1 MKIKKLILICLIASY
16 LSSIYAQNIRA
27 LGTTIVDE
35 NQDEVLLRG
44 VGLGGW
50 MLQEG
55 YMMNSNGGADT
66 QHEFKEKLNL
76 LVGADNTNQFY
87 QNWLDN
93 FVTEADINAIADWGF
108 NSVRV
113 ALHYNLLTLPIEE
126 EPVEGENTWLEAG
139 FERIDELM
147 NWCTANNI
155 YLILDLHAAPG
166 GQGSDSA
173 ISDYDPDKPSL
184 WESELNRDKTV
195 ALWGQL
201 ADRYKDEPWMG
212 GYGLLNEVNWWPLD
226 GSVLRAFYIETTQAI
241 RAVDQDHIIFIGG
254 NSWSNDF
261 SGLTPPWDS
270 NLVYEFHKYWSYND
284 TESIQWVLDMQN
296 QHNIPLW
303 CGETGENSNVW
314 YKDAMSLYETNNIG
328 WSCWPYKR
336 IATTVAPYSV
346 PSNPNYESIINFWK
360 GEGPEPT
367 VASAMAGLN
376 QLTDDILL
384 ENNTYYKD
392 VVDAY
397 IRQPQD
403 NTSIPYTE
411 HTIPGLVYLSDYDL
425 GTNGIAY
432 YDQDI
437 ANYSLSTD
445 QYEAWNRGWTYR
457 NDGVDIQENSDTNNS
472 NGLHLSFIE
481 KDEWVNYTVDVQESG
496 FYNIDLRYATT
507 QSGGQIKYLI
517 DGNDVSEQITLSN
530 TGGWNNFTNHSTN
543 NIYIEEGI
551 QTFQIFVIGTISFNM
566 SSLNF
571 SISNDPIPAMQAM
584 SAVTVADE
592 RSVNLAL
599 NHPLT
604 AQTVDVSSFE
614 FLVNENAYNIDSIEI
629 DPTNSLVLVITLSD
643 FLHYQDNLKI
653 NHTGGVISSDYN
665 SVLGALIDFPVQ
677 NNLEERFYIPGLIQA
692 ESFTNQSGLATENTT
707 DTGGGLNIGYTD
719 VNDYAEYPVFIS
731 QSGIYDLN
739 LRVAA
744 QWQSGQIEISLIEN
758 GTSEI
763 LGLFNLPVT
772 GGWQSWVTNSN
783 EIDLIA
789 GVYTLKIRVA
799 QPGFN
804 FNWME
809 FLYSDSNLSTNTL
822 EVTKPY
828 ISLYPNPVN
837 STLTI
842 KTTQNN
848 IIDNI
853 TLFDISG
860 RVILVKKGTNSV
872 SEKINLSSL
881 SNGSYFIKISTDS
894 GEVTKKIIK
903 Y

>member
-76 LVGADNTNQFY
+76 LVGTDNTNQFY

-336 IATTVAPYSV
+336 IATTVAPYSI

-592 RSVNLAL
+592 HSVNLAL

-604 AQTVDVSSFE
+604 AQTIDVSSFE

-653 NHTGGVISSDYN
+653 NHTGGVINSDYN

-783 EIDLIA
+783 EVDLIA

-822 EVTKPY
+822 EVPKPY

-837 STLTI
+837 STLTV
-842 KTTQNN
+842 KTTQNY

>member
-76 LVGADNTNQFY
+76 LVGTDNTNQFY

-592 RSVNLAL
+592 HSVNLAL

-604 AQTVDVSSFE
+604 AQTIDVSSFE

-653 NHTGGVISSDYN
+653 NHTGGVINSDYN

-783 EIDLIA
+783 EVDLIA

-822 EVTKPY
+822 EVPKPY

-837 STLTI
+837 STLTV

>member
-1 MKIKKLILICLIASY
+1 
-16 LSSIYAQNIRA
+16 IRA

-543 NIYIEEGI
+543 NIYIEEGV

-592 RSVNLAL
+592 HSVNLAL

-604 AQTVDVSSFE
+604 AQTIDVSSFE

-653 NHTGGVISSDYN
+653 NHTGGVINSDYN

-783 EIDLIA
+783 EVDLIA

-822 EVTKPY
+822 EVPKPY

-837 STLTI
+837 STLTV

-848 IIDNI
+848 IINNI

>member
-1 MKIKKLILICLIASY
+1 MGY
-16 LSSIYAQNIRA
+16 VSSLGAQNIRA

-66 QHEFKEKLNL
+66 QHEFKEKLTL
-76 LVGADNTNQFY
+76 LVGPDNTNQFY

-93 FVTEADINAIADWGF
+93 FVTEADINAIANWGF

-113 ALHYNLLTLPIEE
+113 ALHYNLLTLPIED
-126 EPVEGENTWLEAG
+126 EPIEGENTWIEEG

-147 NWCTANNI
+147 DWCTANNI

-201 ADRYKDEPWMG
+201 ADRYKNEPWMG

-241 RAVDQDHIIFIGG
+241 RAVDQNHIIFIGG

-346 PSNPNYESIINFWK
+346 SSNPSYEAIINFWK
-360 GEGPEPT
+360 GEVPEPS

-384 ENNTYYKD
+384 ENNTFYKD

-432 YDQDI
+432 FDQDV

-457 NDGVDIQENSDTNNS
+457 NDGVDIQENSDTDNS

-496 FYNIDLRYATT
+496 FYNIDLRYATP

-517 DGNDVSEQITLSN
+517 DGNDISEQITLSN

-543 NIYIEEGI
+543 NIYIEEGV
-551 QTFQIFVIGTISFNM
+551 QTFQILVIGTISFNM

-604 AQTVDVSSFE
+604 AQTIDISSFE
-614 FLVNENAYNIDSIEI
+614 FLVNENTYNIDSIEI

-643 FLHYQDNLKI
+643 YLHYQDNIKI
-653 NHTGGVISSDYN
+653 NHTGGVINSDYN

-707 DTGGGLNIGYTD
+707 DAGGGLNIGYTD
-719 VNDYAEYPVFIS
+719 IDDYAEYPVFIS

-739 LRVAA
+739 FRVAA
-744 QWQSGQIEISLIEN
+744 QWQSGRIELSLIEN

-763 LGLFNLPVT
+763 LGLFNLPIT
-772 GGWQSWVTNSN
+772 GGWQSWVTSAN
-783 EIDLIA
+783 EINLEA
-789 GVYTLKIRVA
+789 GVYTLKLRVD
-799 QPGFN
+799 QSGFN
-804 FNWME
+804 LNWME
-809 FLYSDSNLSTNTL
+809 FLYSDSNLSTNISESTM
-822 EVTKPY
+822 PY
-828 ISLYPNPVN
+828 ISLYPNPFN
-837 STLTI
+837 SSITL
-842 KTTQNN
+842 KTTLNN
-848 IIDNI
+848 KIYDV

-860 RVILVKKGTNSV
+860 RIIIVKKDINST
-872 SEKINLSSL
+872 SKKINLYNL
-881 SNGSYFIKISTDS
+881 TNGSYFLKINTGS
-894 GEVTKKIIK
+894 GEIVKKIIK

>member
-1 MKIKKLILICLIASY
+1 MKVKKLVLIFLIMGY
-16 LSSIYAQNIRA
+16 LGSLGAQNIRA

-66 QHEFKEKLNL
+66 QHEFKEKLTL
-76 LVGADNTNQFY
+76 LVGPDNTNQFY

-93 FVTEADINAIADWGF
+93 FVTEADINAIANWGF

-113 ALHYNLLTLPIEE
+113 ALHYNLLTLPIED
-126 EPVEGENTWLEAG
+126 EPIEGENTWIEEG

-147 NWCTANNI
+147 SWCSANNI

-166 GQGSDSA
+166 GQGSDAA

-241 RAVDQDHIIFIGG
+241 RAVDQNHIIFIGG

-346 PSNPNYESIINFWK
+346 SSNPNYEAIINFWK
-360 GEGPEPT
+360 GEGPEPS

-384 ENNTYYKD
+384 ENNTFYKD

-432 YDQDI
+432 FDQDV

-457 NDGVDIQENSDTNNS
+457 NDGVDIQENSDTDNS

-496 FYNIDLRYATT
+496 FYNIDLRYATP

-517 DGNDVSEQITLSN
+517 DGNDISEQITLSN

-543 NIYIEEGI
+543 NIYIEEGV
-551 QTFQIFVIGTISFNM
+551 QTFQILVTGTISFNM

-604 AQTVDVSSFE
+604 AQTIDISSFE
-614 FLVNENAYNIDSIEI
+614 FLVNENTYNIDSIEI

-643 FLHYQDNLKI
+643 YLYYQDNIKI
-653 NHTGGVISSDYN
+653 NHTGGVINSDYN

-707 DTGGGLNIGYTD
+707 DAGGGLNIGYTD
-719 VNDYAEYPVFIS
+719 IDDYAEYPVFIS

-739 LRVAA
+739 FRIAA
-744 QWQSGQIEISLIEN
+744 QWQSGRIELSLIEN

-772 GGWQSWVTNSN
+772 GGWQSWVTSAN
-783 EIDLIA
+783 EINLEA
-789 GVYTLKIRVA
+789 GVYTLKLRVD
-799 QPGFN
+799 QSGFN
-804 FNWME
+804 LNWME
-809 FLYSDSNLSTNTL
+809 FLYSDSNLSTNISESTM
-822 EVTKPY
+822 PN
-828 ISLYPNPVN
+828 ISLYPNPFN
-837 STLTI
+837 SSITL
-842 KTTQNN
+842 KTTLNN
-848 IIDNI
+848 KIYNV

-860 RVILVKKGTNSV
+860 RIIIVKKDINST
-872 SEKINLSSL
+872 SKKINLSNL
-881 SNGSYFIKISTDS
+881 INGSYFLKIITGS
-894 GEVTKKIIK
+894 GEIVKKIIK

>member
-1 MKIKKLILICLIASY
+1 MKKLIITFLISSCLIPLY
-16 LSSIYAQNIRA
+16 GQNIRA

-93 FVTEADINAIADWGF
+93 FITEQDINAIADWGF

-126 EPVEGENTWLEAG
+126 EPVEGDNTWLEAG

-147 NWCTANNI
+147 SWCSANNI

-166 GQGSDSA
+166 GQGSDAA
-173 ISDYDPDKPSL
+173 ISDYDSDKPSL

-241 RAVDQDHIIFIGG
+241 RAVDQNHIIFIGG

-284 TESIQWVLDMQN
+284 TDSIQWVLDMQN

-346 PSNPNYESIINFWK
+346 SSNPNYEAIINFWK
-360 GEGPEPT
+360 GEGPEPS

-376 QLTDDILL
+376 QLTDDLLL
-384 ENNTYYKD
+384 ENNTFYKD

-397 IRQPQD
+397 LRQPQD

-411 HTIPGLVYLSDYDL
+411 HTIPGLVHLSDYDL

-432 YDQDI
+432 YDQDV

-445 QYEAWNRGWTYR
+445 QYEAWNRGWAYR

-481 KDEWVNYTVDVQESG
+481 KDEWVNYTVDVLESG

-517 DGNDVSEQITLSN
+517 DGNDISEQITLSN

-543 NIYIEEGI
+543 NIYIGEGI
-551 QTFQIFVIGTISFNM
+551 QTFQILVTGTISFNM

-584 SAVTVADE
+584 SAITVADE

-599 NHPLT
+599 NHPLP
-604 AQTVDVSSFE
+604 AQTIDVSSFE
-614 FLVNENAYNIDSIEI
+614 FLVNEEVYNIESIEI
-629 DPTNSLVLVITLSD
+629 DPSNSLVLIITLSD
-643 FLHYQDNLKI
+643 YLHYQDNIKI
-653 NHTGGVISSDYN
+653 NHTGGVINSDYN
-665 SVLGALIDFPVQ
+665 SVLGALIDFPVE

-692 ESFTNQSGLATENTT
+692 ESFTNQSGLVTENTT
-707 DTGGGLNIGYTD
+707 DAGGGLNIGYTD

-772 GGWQSWVTNSN
+772 GGWQSWVTSSN
-783 EIDLIA
+783 EVDLVA
-789 GVYTLKIRVA
+789 GVYTLKVRVA

-809 FLYSDSNLSTNTL
+809 LLYSNSNLSTNIV
-822 EVTKPY
+822 EVIKPY

-837 STLTI
+837 SSLTV

-848 IIDNI
+848 IIDSI

-860 RVILVKKGTNSV
+860 R
-872 SEKINLSSL
+872 
-881 SNGSYFIKISTDS
+881 
-894 GEVTKKIIK
+894 
-903 Y
+903 

>member
-1 MKIKKLILICLIASY
+1 MKVKKLVLIFLIMGY
-16 LSSIYAQNIRA
+16 LGSLGAQNIRA

-66 QHEFKEKLNL
+66 QHEFKEKLTL
-76 LVGADNTNQFY
+76 LVGPDNTNQFY

-93 FVTEADINAIADWGF
+93 FVTEADINAIANWGF

-113 ALHYNLLTLPIEE
+113 ALHYNLLTLPIED
-126 EPVEGENTWLEAG
+126 EPIEGENTWIEEG

-147 NWCTANNI
+147 SWCSANNI

-166 GQGSDSA
+166 GQGSDAA

-241 RAVDQDHIIFIGG
+241 RAVDQNHIIFIGG

-346 PSNPNYESIINFWK
+346 SSNPNYEAIINFWK
-360 GEGPEPT
+360 GEGPEPS

-384 ENNTYYKD
+384 ENNTFYKD

-432 YDQDI
+432 FDQDV

-457 NDGVDIQENSDTNNS
+457 NDGVDIQENSDTDNS

-496 FYNIDLRYATT
+496 FYNIDLRYATP

-517 DGNDVSEQITLSN
+517 DGNDISEQITLSN

-543 NIYIEEGI
+543 NIYIEEGV
-551 QTFQIFVIGTISFNM
+551 QTFQILVTGTISFNM

-604 AQTVDVSSFE
+604 AQTIDISSFE
-614 FLVNENAYNIDSIEI
+614 FLVNENTYNIDSIEI

-643 FLHYQDNLKI
+643 YLHYQDNIKI
-653 NHTGGVISSDYN
+653 NHTGGVINSDYN

-707 DTGGGLNIGYTD
+707 DAGGGLNIGYTD
-719 VNDYAEYPVFIS
+719 IDDYAEYPVFIS

-739 LRVAA
+739 FRIAA
-744 QWQSGQIEISLIEN
+744 QWQSGRIELSLIEN

-772 GGWQSWVTNSN
+772 GGWQSWVTSAN
-783 EIDLIA
+783 EINLEA
-789 GVYTLKIRVA
+789 GVYTLKLRVD
-799 QPGFN
+799 QSGFN
-804 FNWME
+804 LNWME
-809 FLYSDSNLSTNTL
+809 FLYSDSNLSTNISESTM
-822 EVTKPY
+822 PY
-828 ISLYPNPVN
+828 ISLYPNPFN
-837 STLTI
+837 SSITL
-842 KTTQNN
+842 KTTLNN
-848 IIDNI
+848 KIYNV

-860 RVILVKKGTNSV
+860 RIIIVKKDINST
-872 SEKINLSSL
+872 SKKINLSNL
-881 SNGSYFIKISTDS
+881 TNGSYFLKINTGS
-894 GEVTKKIIK
+894 GEIVKKIIK

>member
-543 NIYIEEGI
+543 NIYIEEGV

-592 RSVNLAL
+592 HSVNLAL

-604 AQTVDVSSFE
+604 AQTIDVSSFE

-653 NHTGGVISSDYN
+653 NHTGGVINSDYN

-783 EIDLIA
+783 EVDLIA

-837 STLTI
+837 STLTV

>member
-1 MKIKKLILICLIASY
+1 MRMKKLIIILLIASY
-16 LSSIYAQNIRA
+16 LSPLYGQNIRA

-93 FVTEADINAIADWGF
+93 FITEQDINAIADWGF

-126 EPVEGENTWLEAG
+126 EPVEGDNTWLESG

-147 NWCTANNI
+147 SWCSANNI

-166 GQGSDSA
+166 GQGSDAA

-241 RAVDQDHIIFIGG
+241 RAVDQNHIIFIGG

-346 PSNPNYESIINFWK
+346 SSNPNYEAIINFWK
-360 GEGPEPT
+360 GEGPEPS

-384 ENNTYYKD
+384 ENNTFYKD

-397 IRQPQD
+397 LRQPQD

-432 YDQDI
+432 YDQDV

-445 QYEAWNRGWTYR
+445 QYEAWNRGWAYR

-481 KDEWVNYTVDVQESG
+481 KDEWVNYTVNVLESG

-517 DGNDVSEQITLSN
+517 DGNDISEQITLSN

-543 NIYIEEGI
+543 NIFIGEGV
-551 QTFQIFVIGTISFNM
+551 QTFQILVTGTIGFNM

-584 SAVTVADE
+584 SAITVADE

-599 NHPLT
+599 NHPLP
-604 AQTVDVSSFE
+604 AQTIDVSSFE
-614 FLVNENAYNIDSIEI
+614 FLVNEEVYNIESIEI
-629 DPTNSLVLVITLSD
+629 DPSNSLVLIITLSD
-643 FLHYQDNLKI
+643 YLHYQDNIKI
-653 NHTGGVISSDYN
+653 NHTGGVINSDYN
-665 SVLGALIDFPVQ
+665 SVLGALIDFPVE

-692 ESFTNQSGLATENTT
+692 ESFTNQSGLVTENTT

-719 VNDYAEYPVFIS
+719 LNDYAEYPVFIS

-772 GGWQSWVTNSN
+772 GGWQSWVTSSN
-783 EIDLIA
+783 EVDLVA
-789 GVYTLKIRVA
+789 GVYTLKVRVA

-809 FLYSDSNLSTNTL
+809 LLYSDSNLSTNIV
-822 EVTKPY
+822 EVIKPY

-837 STLTI
+837 SSLTV

-848 IIDNI
+848 IIDSI

-860 RVILVKKGTNSV
+860 RIILVKKGVNSI
-872 SEKINLSSL
+872 SEKINLSSF
-881 SNGSYFIKISTDS
+881 SKGSYYAKINTRS

-903 Y
+903 H

>member
-1 MKIKKLILICLIASY
+1 MKKLIIILLIASY
-16 LSSIYAQNIRA
+16 LSPLYGQNIRA

-35 NQDEVLLRG
+35 NQNEVLLRG

-93 FVTEADINAIADWGF
+93 FITEQDINAIADWGF

-126 EPVEGENTWLEAG
+126 EPVEGDNTWLESG

-147 NWCTANNI
+147 SWCSANNI

-166 GQGSDSA
+166 GQGSDAA

-241 RAVDQDHIIFIGG
+241 RAVDQNHIIFIGG

-346 PSNPNYESIINFWK
+346 SSNPNYEAIINFWK
-360 GEGPEPT
+360 GEGPEPS

-384 ENNTYYKD
+384 ENNTFYKD

-397 IRQPQD
+397 LRQPQD

-432 YDQDI
+432 YDQDV

-445 QYEAWNRGWTYR
+445 QYEAWNRGWAYR

-481 KDEWVNYTVDVQESG
+481 KDEWVNYTVNVLESG

-517 DGNDVSEQITLSN
+517 DGNDISEQITLSN

-543 NIYIEEGI
+543 NIFIGEGV
-551 QTFQIFVIGTISFNM
+551 QTFQILVTGTIGFNM

-584 SAVTVADE
+584 SAITVADE

-599 NHPLT
+599 NHPLP
-604 AQTVDVSSFE
+604 AQTIDVSSFE
-614 FLVNENAYNIDSIEI
+614 FLVNEEVYNIESIEI
-629 DPTNSLVLVITLSD
+629 DPSNSLVLIITLSD
-643 FLHYQDNLKI
+643 YLHYQDNIKI
-653 NHTGGVISSDYN
+653 NHTGGVINSDYN
-665 SVLGALIDFPVQ
+665 SVLGALIDFPVE

-772 GGWQSWVTNSN
+772 GGWQSWVTSSN
-783 EIDLIA
+783 EVDLVA
-789 GVYTLKIRVA
+789 GVYTLKVRVA

-809 FLYSDSNLSTNTL
+809 LLYSDSNLSTNIV
-822 EVTKPY
+822 EVIKPY

-837 STLTI
+837 SSLTV

-848 IIDNI
+848 IIDSI

-860 RVILVKKGTNSV
+860 RIILVKKGINSI
-872 SEKINLSSL
+872 SEKINLSSF
-881 SNGSYFIKISTDS
+881 SKGSYYAKINTRS

-903 Y
+903 H

>member
-367 VASAMAGLN
+367 VAIAMAGLN

-397 IRQPQD
+397 IRQHQD

-592 RSVNLAL
+592 HSVNLAL

-604 AQTVDVSSFE
+604 AQTIDVSSFE

-653 NHTGGVISSDYN
+653 NHTGGVINSDYN

-783 EIDLIA
+783 EVDLIA

-822 EVTKPY
+822 EVPKPY

>member
-571 SISNDPIPAMQAM
+571 SISDDPIPAMQAM

-592 RSVNLAL
+592 HSVNLAL

-604 AQTVDVSSFE
+604 AQTIDVSSFE

-653 NHTGGVISSDYN
+653 NHTGGVINSDYN

-822 EVTKPY
+822 EVPKPY

>member
-543 NIYIEEGI
+543 NIYIEEGV

-653 NHTGGVISSDYN
+653 NHTGGVINSDYN

>member
-1 MKIKKLILICLIASY
+1 MKKLIITFLISSCLIPLY
-16 LSSIYAQNIRA
+16 GQNIRA

-93 FVTEADINAIADWGF
+93 FITEQDINAIADWGF

-126 EPVEGENTWLEAG
+126 EPVEGDNTWLEAG

-147 NWCTANNI
+147 SWCSANNI

-166 GQGSDSA
+166 GQGSDAA

-184 WESELNRDKTV
+184 WESELNRDKTI

-241 RAVDQDHIIFIGG
+241 RAVDQNHIIFIGG

-284 TESIQWVLDMQN
+284 TDSIQWVLDMQN

-346 PSNPNYESIINFWK
+346 SSNPNYEAIINFWK
-360 GEGPEPT
+360 GEGPEPS

-384 ENNTYYKD
+384 ENNTFYKD

-397 IRQPQD
+397 LRQPQD
-403 NTSIPYTE
+403 NTSIPYAE

-432 YDQDI
+432 YDQDV

-445 QYEAWNRGWTYR
+445 QYEAWNRGWAYR

-481 KDEWVNYTVDVQESG
+481 KDEWVNYTVNVLESG

-517 DGNDVSEQITLSN
+517 DGNDISEQITLSN

-543 NIYIEEGI
+543 NIFIGEGI
-551 QTFQIFVIGTISFNM
+551 QTFQILVTGTIGFNM

-584 SAVTVADE
+584 SAITVADE

-599 NHPLT
+599 NHPLP
-604 AQTVDVSSFE
+604 AQTIDVSSFE
-614 FLVNENAYNIDSIEI
+614 FLVNEEVYNIESIEI
-629 DPTNSLVLVITLSD
+629 DPSNSLVLIITLSD
-643 FLHYQDNLKI
+643 YLHYQDNIKI
-653 NHTGGVISSDYN
+653 NHTGGVINSDYN
-665 SVLGALIDFPVQ
+665 SVLGALIDFPVE

-692 ESFTNQSGLATENTT
+692 ESFTNQSGLVTENTT
-707 DTGGGLNIGYTD
+707 DAGGGLNIGYTD

-772 GGWQSWVTNSN
+772 GGWQSWVTSSN
-783 EIDLIA
+783 EVDLVA
-789 GVYTLKIRVA
+789 GVYTLKVRVA

-809 FLYSDSNLSTNTL
+809 LLYSNSNLSTNIV
-822 EVTKPY
+822 EVIKPY

-837 STLTI
+837 SSLTV

-848 IIDNI
+848 IIDSI

-860 RVILVKKGTNSV
+860 RIILVKKGINSI
-872 SEKINLSSL
+872 SEKINLSSF
-881 SNGSYFIKISTDS
+881 SKGSYYAKINTRS

-903 Y
+903 H

>member
-783 EIDLIA
+783 EVDLIA

-822 EVTKPY
+822 EVPKPY

-837 STLTI
+837 STLTV

>member
-543 NIYIEEGI
+543 NIYIEEGV

-592 RSVNLAL
+592 HSVNLAL

-604 AQTVDVSSFE
+604 AQTIDVSSFE

-653 NHTGGVISSDYN
+653 NHTGGVINSDYN

-739 LRVAA
+739 LRVAS

-783 EIDLIA
+783 EVDLIA

-822 EVTKPY
+822 EVPKPY

-837 STLTI
+837 STLTV

>member
-1 MKIKKLILICLIASY
+1 MKKLIITFLISSCLIPLY
-16 LSSIYAQNIRA
+16 GQNIRA

-93 FVTEADINAIADWGF
+93 FITEQDINAIADWGF

-126 EPVEGENTWLEAG
+126 EPVEGDNTWLEAG

-147 NWCTANNI
+147 SWCSANNI

-166 GQGSDSA
+166 GQGSDAA

-184 WESELNRDKTV
+184 WESELNRDKTI

-241 RAVDQDHIIFIGG
+241 RAVDQNHIIFIGG

-284 TESIQWVLDMQN
+284 TDSIQWVLDMQN

-346 PSNPNYESIINFWK
+346 SSNPNYEAIINFWK
-360 GEGPEPT
+360 GEGPEPS

-384 ENNTYYKD
+384 ENNTFYKD

-397 IRQPQD
+397 LRQPQD
-403 NTSIPYTE
+403 NTSIPYAE

-432 YDQDI
+432 YDQDV

-481 KDEWVNYTVDVQESG
+481 KDEWVNYTVDVLESG

-517 DGNDVSEQITLSN
+517 DGNDISEQITLSN

-543 NIYIEEGI
+543 NIYIGEGI
-551 QTFQIFVIGTISFNM
+551 QTFQILVTGTIGFNM

-584 SAVTVADE
+584 SAITVADE

-599 NHPLT
+599 NHPLP
-604 AQTVDVSSFE
+604 AQTIDVSSFE
-614 FLVNENAYNIDSIEI
+614 FLVNEEVYNIESIEI
-629 DPTNSLVLVITLSD
+629 DPSNNLVLIITLSD
-643 FLHYQDNLKI
+643 YLHYQDNIKI
-653 NHTGGVISSDYN
+653 NHTGGVINSDYN
-665 SVLGALIDFPVQ
+665 SVLGALIDFPVE

-692 ESFTNQSGLATENTT
+692 ESFTNQSGLVTENTT
-707 DTGGGLNIGYTD
+707 DAGGGLNIGYTD

-772 GGWQSWVTNSN
+772 GGWQSWVTSSN
-783 EIDLIA
+783 EIDLVA
-789 GVYTLKIRVA
+789 GVYTLKVRVA

-809 FLYSDSNLSTNTL
+809 LLYSNSNLSTNIV
-822 EVTKPY
+822 EVIKPY

-837 STLTI
+837 SSLTV

-848 IIDNI
+848 IIDSI

-860 RVILVKKGTNSV
+860 RIILVKKGINSI
-872 SEKINLSSL
+872 SEKINLSSF
-881 SNGSYFIKISTDS
+881 SKGSYYAKIKTRS
-894 GEVTKKIIK
+894 GEITKKIIK
-903 Y
+903 H

>member
-1 MKIKKLILICLIASY
+1 MKVKKLVLIFLIMGY
-16 LSSIYAQNIRA
+16 LGSLGAQNIRA

-66 QHEFKEKLNL
+66 QHEFKEKLTL
-76 LVGADNTNQFY
+76 LVGPDNTNQFY

-93 FVTEADINAIADWGF
+93 FVTEADINAIANWGF

-113 ALHYNLLTLPIEE
+113 ALHYNLLTLPIED
-126 EPVEGENTWLEAG
+126 EPIEGENTWIEEG

-147 NWCTANNI
+147 SWCSANNI

-166 GQGSDSA
+166 GQGSDAA

-241 RAVDQDHIIFIGG
+241 RAVDQNHIIFIGG

-346 PSNPNYESIINFWK
+346 SSNPNYEAIINFWK
-360 GEGPEPT
+360 GEGPEPS

-384 ENNTYYKD
+384 ENNTFYKD

-432 YDQDI
+432 FDQDV

-457 NDGVDIQENSDTNNS
+457 NDGVDIQENSDTDNS

-496 FYNIDLRYATT
+496 FYNIDLRYATP

-517 DGNDVSEQITLSN
+517 DGNDISEQITLSN

-543 NIYIEEGI
+543 NIYIEEGV
-551 QTFQIFVIGTISFNM
+551 QTFQILVTGTISFNM

-604 AQTVDVSSFE
+604 AQTIDISSFE
-614 FLVNENAYNIDSIEI
+614 FLVNENTYNIDSIEI

-643 FLHYQDNLKI
+643 YLYYQDNIKI
-653 NHTGGVISSDYN
+653 NHTGGVINSDYN

-707 DTGGGLNIGYTD
+707 DAGGGLNIGYTD
-719 VNDYAEYPVFIS
+719 IDDYAEYPVFIS

-739 LRVAA
+739 FRVAA
-744 QWQSGQIEISLIEN
+744 QWQSGRIELSLIEN

-772 GGWQSWVTNSN
+772 GGWQSWVTSAN
-783 EIDLIA
+783 EINLEA
-789 GVYTLKIRVA
+789 GVYTLKLRVD
-799 QPGFN
+799 QSGFN
-804 FNWME
+804 LNWME
-809 FLYSDSNLSTNTL
+809 FLYSDSNLSTNISESTM
-822 EVTKPY
+822 PY
-828 ISLYPNPVN
+828 ISLYPNPFN
-837 STLTI
+837 SSITL
-842 KTTQNN
+842 KTTLNN
-848 IIDNI
+848 KIYNV

-860 RVILVKKGTNSV
+860 RIIIVKKDINST
-872 SEKINLSSL
+872 SKKINLSNL
-881 SNGSYFIKISTDS
+881 TNGSYFLKINTGS
-894 GEVTKKIIK
+894 GEIVKKIIK

>member
-517 DGNDVSEQITLSN
+517 DGNDISEQITLSN

-543 NIYIEEGI
+543 NIFIGEGV
-551 QTFQIFVIGTISFNM
+551 QTFQILVTGTIGFNM

-584 SAVTVADE
+584 SAITVADE

-599 NHPLT
+599 NHPLP
-604 AQTVDVSSFE
+604 AQTIDVSSFE
-614 FLVNENAYNIDSIEI
+614 FLVNEEVYNIESIEI
-629 DPTNSLVLVITLSD
+629 DPSNSLVLIITLSD
-643 FLHYQDNLKI
+643 YLHYQDNIKI
-653 NHTGGVISSDYN
+653 NHTGGVINSDYN

-822 EVTKPY
+822 EVPKPY

-837 STLTI
+837 STLTV

>member
-1 MKIKKLILICLIASY
+1 
-16 LSSIYAQNIRA
+16 
-27 LGTTIVDE
+27 
-35 NQDEVLLRG
+35 
-44 VGLGGW
+44 
-50 MLQEG
+50 
-55 YMMNSNGGADT
+55 
-66 QHEFKEKLNL
+66 
-76 LVGADNTNQFY
+76 
-87 QNWLDN
+87 
-93 FVTEADINAIADWGF
+93 
-108 NSVRV
+108 
-113 ALHYNLLTLPIEE
+113 LTLPIEE

-592 RSVNLAL
+592 HSVNLAL

-604 AQTVDVSSFE
+604 AQTIDVSSFE

-653 NHTGGVISSDYN
+653 NHTGGVINSDYN

-783 EIDLIA
+783 EVDLIA

-822 EVTKPY
+822 EVPKPY

-837 STLTI
+837 STLTV

>member
-126 EPVEGENTWLEAG
+126 EPVEGENTWLEAS

-241 RAVDQDHIIFIGG
+241 RAVDQNHIIFIGG

-496 FYNIDLRYATT
+496 FYNIDLRYETT

-592 RSVNLAL
+592 HSVNLAL

-604 AQTVDVSSFE
+604 AQTIDVSSFE

-653 NHTGGVISSDYN
+653 NHTGGVINSDYN

-783 EIDLIA
+783 EVDLIA

-822 EVTKPY
+822 EVPKPY

-837 STLTI
+837 STLTV

>member
-653 NHTGGVISSDYN
+653 NHTGGVINSDYN

-822 EVTKPY
+822 EVPKPY

-837 STLTI
+837 STLTV

>member
-1 MKIKKLILICLIASY
+1 MKKLIITFLISSCLIPLY
-16 LSSIYAQNIRA
+16 GQNIRA

-93 FVTEADINAIADWGF
+93 FITEQDINAIADWGF

-126 EPVEGENTWLEAG
+126 EPVEGDNTWLEAG

-147 NWCTANNI
+147 SWCSANNI

-166 GQGSDSA
+166 GQGSDAA

-184 WESELNRDKTV
+184 WESELNRDKTI

-241 RAVDQDHIIFIGG
+241 RAVDQNHIIFIGG

-284 TESIQWVLDMQN
+284 TDSIQWVLDMQN

-346 PSNPNYESIINFWK
+346 SSNPNYEAIINFWK
-360 GEGPEPT
+360 GEGPEPS

-384 ENNTYYKD
+384 ENNTFYKD

-397 IRQPQD
+397 LRQPQD
-403 NTSIPYTE
+403 NTSIPYAE

-432 YDQDI
+432 YDQDV

-445 QYEAWNRGWTYR
+445 QYEAWNRGWAYR

-481 KDEWVNYTVDVQESG
+481 KDEWVNYTVNVLESG

-517 DGNDVSEQITLSN
+517 DGNDISEQITLSN

-543 NIYIEEGI
+543 NIYIGEGI
-551 QTFQIFVIGTISFNM
+551 QTFQILVTGTISFNM

-584 SAVTVADE
+584 SAITVADE

-599 NHPLT
+599 NHPLP
-604 AQTVDVSSFE
+604 AQTIDVSSFE
-614 FLVNENAYNIDSIEI
+614 FLVNEEVYNIESIEI
-629 DPTNSLVLVITLSD
+629 DPSNSLVLIITLSD
-643 FLHYQDNLKI
+643 YLHYQDNIKI
-653 NHTGGVISSDYN
+653 NHTGGVINSDYN
-665 SVLGALIDFPVQ
+665 SVLGALIDFPVE

-692 ESFTNQSGLATENTT
+692 ESFTNQSGLVTENTT
-707 DTGGGLNIGYTD
+707 DAGGGLNIGYTD

-772 GGWQSWVTNSN
+772 GGWQSWVTSSN
-783 EIDLIA
+783 EIDLVA
-789 GVYTLKIRVA
+789 GVYTLKVRVA

-809 FLYSDSNLSTNTL
+809 LLYSNSNLSTNIV
-822 EVTKPY
+822 EVIKPY

-837 STLTI
+837 SSLTV

-848 IIDNI
+848 IIDSI

-860 RVILVKKGTNSV
+860 RIILVKKGINSI
-872 SEKINLSSL
+872 SEKINLSSF
-881 SNGSYFIKISTDS
+881 SKGSYYAKINTRS

-903 Y
+903 H

>member
-1 MKIKKLILICLIASY
+1 MKKLIITFLISSCLIPLY
-16 LSSIYAQNIRA
+16 GQNIRA

-93 FVTEADINAIADWGF
+93 FITEQDINAIADWGF

-126 EPVEGENTWLEAG
+126 EPVEGDNTWLEAG

-147 NWCTANNI
+147 SWCSANNI

-166 GQGSDSA
+166 GQGSDAA

-184 WESELNRDKTV
+184 WESELNRDKTI

-241 RAVDQDHIIFIGG
+241 RAVDQNHIIFIGG

-346 PSNPNYESIINFWK
+346 SSNPNYEAIINFWK
-360 GEGPEPT
+360 GEGPEPS

-384 ENNTYYKD
+384 ENNTFYKD

-397 IRQPQD
+397 LRQPQD
-403 NTSIPYTE
+403 NTSIPYAE

-432 YDQDI
+432 YDQDV

-481 KDEWVNYTVDVQESG
+481 KDEWVNYTVDVLESG

-517 DGNDVSEQITLSN
+517 DGNDISEQITLSN

-543 NIYIEEGI
+543 NIYIGEGI
-551 QTFQIFVIGTISFNM
+551 QTFQILVTGTISFNM

-599 NHPLT
+599 NHPLP
-604 AQTVDVSSFE
+604 AQTIDVSSFE
-614 FLVNENAYNIDSIEI
+614 FLVNEEVYNIESIEI
-629 DPTNSLVLVITLSD
+629 DPSNSLVLIITLSD
-643 FLHYQDNLKI
+643 YLHYQDNIKI
-653 NHTGGVISSDYN
+653 NHTGGVINSDYN
-665 SVLGALIDFPVQ
+665 SVLGALIDFPVE

-692 ESFTNQSGLATENTT
+692 ESFTNQSGLVTENTT
-707 DTGGGLNIGYTD
+707 DAGGGLNIGYTD

-772 GGWQSWVTNSN
+772 GGWQSWVTSSN
-783 EIDLIA
+783 EVDLVA
-789 GVYTLKIRVA
+789 GVYTLKVRVA

-809 FLYSDSNLSTNTL
+809 LLYSDSNLSTNIV
-822 EVTKPY
+822 EVIKPY

-837 STLTI
+837 SSLTV

-848 IIDNI
+848 IIDSI

-860 RVILVKKGTNSV
+860 RIILVKKGINSI
-872 SEKINLSSL
+872 SEKINLSSF
-881 SNGSYFIKISTDS
+881 SKGSYYAKINTRS

-903 Y
+903 H

>member
-1 MKIKKLILICLIASY
+1 MRMKKLIIILLIASY
-16 LSSIYAQNIRA
+16 LSPLYGQNIRA

-93 FVTEADINAIADWGF
+93 FITEQDINAIADWGF

-126 EPVEGENTWLEAG
+126 EPVEGDNTWLESG

-147 NWCTANNI
+147 SWCSANNI

-166 GQGSDSA
+166 GQGSDAA

-241 RAVDQDHIIFIGG
+241 RAVDQNHIIFIGG

-346 PSNPNYESIINFWK
+346 SSNPNYEAIINFWK
-360 GEGPEPT
+360 GEGPEPS

-384 ENNTYYKD
+384 ENNTFYKD

-397 IRQPQD
+397 LRQPQD

-432 YDQDI
+432 YDQDV

-445 QYEAWNRGWTYR
+445 QYEAWNRGWAYR

-481 KDEWVNYTVDVQESG
+481 KDEWVNYTVNVLESG

-592 RSVNLAL
+592 HSVNLAL

-604 AQTVDVSSFE
+604 AQTIDVSSFE

-653 NHTGGVISSDYN
+653 NHTGGVINSDYN
-665 SVLGALIDFPVQ
+665 SVLGALIDFPVE

-692 ESFTNQSGLATENTT
+692 ESFTNQSGLVTENTT

-719 VNDYAEYPVFIS
+719 LNDYAEYPVFIS

-772 GGWQSWVTNSN
+772 GGWQSWVTSSN
-783 EIDLIA
+783 EVDLVA
-789 GVYTLKIRVA
+789 GVYTLKVRVA

-809 FLYSDSNLSTNTL
+809 LLYSDSNLSTNIV
-822 EVTKPY
+822 EVIKPY

-837 STLTI
+837 SSLTV

-848 IIDNI
+848 IIDSI

-860 RVILVKKGTNSV
+860 RIILVKKGVNSI
-872 SEKINLSSL
+872 SEKINLSSF
-881 SNGSYFIKISTDS
+881 SKGSYYAKINTRS

-903 Y
+903 H

>member
-1 MKIKKLILICLIASY
+1 MKKLIITFLISSCLIPLY
-16 LSSIYAQNIRA
+16 GQNIRA

-93 FVTEADINAIADWGF
+93 FITEQDINAIADWGF

-126 EPVEGENTWLEAG
+126 EPVEGDNTWLEAG

-147 NWCTANNI
+147 SWCSANNI

-166 GQGSDSA
+166 GQGSDAA

-184 WESELNRDKTV
+184 WESELNRDKTI

-241 RAVDQDHIIFIGG
+241 RAVDQNHIIFIGG

-346 PSNPNYESIINFWK
+346 SSNPNYEAIINFWK
-360 GEGPEPT
+360 GEGPEPS

-384 ENNTYYKD
+384 ENNTFYKD

-397 IRQPQD
+397 LRQPQD
-403 NTSIPYTE
+403 NTSIPYAE

-432 YDQDI
+432 YDQDV

-481 KDEWVNYTVDVQESG
+481 KDEWVNYTVDVLESG

-517 DGNDVSEQITLSN
+517 DGNDISEQITLSN

-543 NIYIEEGI
+543 NIYIGEGI
-551 QTFQIFVIGTISFNM
+551 QTFQILVTGTISFNM

-599 NHPLT
+599 NHPLP
-604 AQTVDVSSFE
+604 AQTIDVSSFE
-614 FLVNENAYNIDSIEI
+614 FLVNEEVYNIESIEI
-629 DPTNSLVLVITLSD
+629 DPSNNLVLIITLSD
-643 FLHYQDNLKI
+643 YLHYQDNIKI
-653 NHTGGVISSDYN
+653 NHTGGVINSDYN
-665 SVLGALIDFPVQ
+665 SVLGALIDFPVE

-692 ESFTNQSGLATENTT
+692 ESFTNQSGLVTENTT
-707 DTGGGLNIGYTD
+707 DAGGGLNIGYTD

-772 GGWQSWVTNSN
+772 GGWQSWVTSSN
-783 EIDLIA
+783 EVDLVA
-789 GVYTLKIRVA
+789 GVYTLKVRVA

-809 FLYSDSNLSTNTL
+809 LLYSDSNLSTNIV
-822 EVTKPY
+822 EVIKPY

-837 STLTI
+837 SSLTV

-848 IIDNI
+848 IIDSI

-860 RVILVKKGTNSV
+860 RIILVKKGINSI
-872 SEKINLSSL
+872 SEKINLSSF
-881 SNGSYFIKISTDS
+881 SKGSYYAKIKTRS
-894 GEVTKKIIK
+894 GEITKKIIK

>member
-1 MKIKKLILICLIASY
+1 MKVKKLVLIFLIMGY
-16 LSSIYAQNIRA
+16 LGSLGAQNIRA

-66 QHEFKEKLNL
+66 QHEFKEKLTL
-76 LVGADNTNQFY
+76 LVGPDNTNQFY

-93 FVTEADINAIADWGF
+93 FVTEADINAIANWGF

-113 ALHYNLLTLPIEE
+113 ALHYNLLTLPIED
-126 EPVEGENTWLEAG
+126 EPIEGENTWIEEG

-147 NWCTANNI
+147 SWCSANNI

-166 GQGSDSA
+166 GQGSDAA

-241 RAVDQDHIIFIGG
+241 RAVDQNHIIFIGG

-346 PSNPNYESIINFWK
+346 SSNPNYEAIINFWK
-360 GEGPEPT
+360 GEGPEPS

-384 ENNTYYKD
+384 ENNTFYKD

-432 YDQDI
+432 FDQDV

-457 NDGVDIQENSDTNNS
+457 NDGVDIQENSDTDNS

-496 FYNIDLRYATT
+496 FYNIDLSYATPH
-507 QSGGQIKYLI
+507 SGGQIKYLI
-517 DGNDVSEQITLSN
+517 DGNDISEQITLSN

-543 NIYIEEGI
+543 NIYIEEGV
-551 QTFQIFVIGTISFNM
+551 QTFQILVTGTISFNM

-604 AQTVDVSSFE
+604 AQTIDISSFE
-614 FLVNENAYNIDSIEI
+614 FLVNENTYNIDSIEI

-643 FLHYQDNLKI
+643 YLYYQDNIKI
-653 NHTGGVISSDYN
+653 NHTGGVINSDYN

-707 DTGGGLNIGYTD
+707 DAGGGLNIGYTD
-719 VNDYAEYPVFIS
+719 IDDYAEYPVFIS

-739 LRVAA
+739 FRVAA
-744 QWQSGQIEISLIEN
+744 QWQSGRIELSLIEN
-758 GTSEI
+758 GTIEI

-772 GGWQSWVTNSN
+772 GGWQSWVTSAN
-783 EIDLIA
+783 EINLEA
-789 GVYTLKIRVA
+789 GVYTLKLRVD
-799 QPGFN
+799 QSGFN
-804 FNWME
+804 LNWME
-809 FLYSDSNLSTNTL
+809 FLYSDSNLSTNISESTM
-822 EVTKPY
+822 PY
-828 ISLYPNPVN
+828 ISLYPNPFN
-837 STLTI
+837 SSITL
-842 KTTQNN
+842 KTTLNN
-848 IIDNI
+848 KIYNV

-860 RVILVKKGTNSV
+860 RIIIVKKDINST
-872 SEKINLSSL
+872 SKKINLSNL
-881 SNGSYFIKISTDS
+881 TNGSYFLKINTGS
-894 GEVTKKIIK
+894 GEIVKKIIK

>member
-1 MKIKKLILICLIASY
+1 
-16 LSSIYAQNIRA
+16 
-27 LGTTIVDE
+27 
-35 NQDEVLLRG
+35 
-44 VGLGGW
+44 
-50 MLQEG
+50 
-55 YMMNSNGGADT
+55 
-66 QHEFKEKLNL
+66 
-76 LVGADNTNQFY
+76 
-87 QNWLDN
+87 
-93 FVTEADINAIADWGF
+93 
-108 NSVRV
+108 
-113 ALHYNLLTLPIEE
+113 
-126 EPVEGENTWLEAG
+126 
-139 FERIDELM
+139 
-147 NWCTANNI
+147 
-155 YLILDLHAAPG
+155 
-166 GQGSDSA
+166 
-173 ISDYDPDKPSL
+173 
-184 WESELNRDKTV
+184 
-195 ALWGQL
+195 
-201 ADRYKDEPWMG
+201 
-212 GYGLLNEVNWWPLD
+212 
-226 GSVLRAFYIETTQAI
+226 
-241 RAVDQDHIIFIGG
+241 
-254 NSWSNDF
+254 
-261 SGLTPPWDS
+261 
-270 NLVYEFHKYWSYND
+270 
-284 TESIQWVLDMQN
+284 
-296 QHNIPLW
+296 
-303 CGETGENSNVW
+303 
-314 YKDAMSLYETNNIG
+314 MSLYETNNIG

-346 PSNPNYESIINFWK
+346 SSNPSYEAIINFWK
-360 GEGPEPT
+360 GEVPEPS

-384 ENNTYYKD
+384 ENNTFYKD

-432 YDQDI
+432 FDQDV

-457 NDGVDIQENSDTNNS
+457 NDGVDIQENSDTDNS

-481 KDEWVNYTVDVQESG
+481 KDEWVNYTVDVHESG
-496 FYNIDLRYATT
+496 FYNIDLRYATP

-517 DGNDVSEQITLSN
+517 DGNDISEQITLSN

-543 NIYIEEGI
+543 NIYIEEGV
-551 QTFQIFVIGTISFNM
+551 QTFQILVIGTISFNM

-604 AQTVDVSSFE
+604 AQTIDISSFE
-614 FLVNENAYNIDSIEI
+614 FLVNENTYNIDSIEI

-643 FLHYQDNLKI
+643 YLHYQDNIKI
-653 NHTGGVISSDYN
+653 NHTGGVINSDYN

-707 DTGGGLNIGYTD
+707 DAGGGLNIGYTD
-719 VNDYAEYPVFIS
+719 IDDYAEYPVFIS

-739 LRVAA
+739 FRIAA
-744 QWQSGQIEISLIEN
+744 QWQSGRIELSLIEN

-772 GGWQSWVTNSN
+772 GGWQSWVTSAN
-783 EIDLIA
+783 EINLEA
-789 GVYTLKIRVA
+789 GVYTLKLRVD
-799 QPGFN
+799 QSGFN
-804 FNWME
+804 LNWME
-809 FLYSDSNLSTNTL
+809 FLYSDSNLSTNISESTM
-822 EVTKPY
+822 PY
-828 ISLYPNPVN
+828 ISLYPNPFN
-837 STLTI
+837 SSITL
-842 KTTQNN
+842 KTTLNN
-848 IIDNI
+848 KIYNV

-860 RVILVKKGTNSV
+860 RIIIVKKDINST
-872 SEKINLSSL
+872 SKKINLSNL
-881 SNGSYFIKISTDS
+881 TNGSYFLKINTGS
-894 GEVTKKIIK
+894 GEIVKKIIK

>member
-1 MKIKKLILICLIASY
+1 MKKLIITFLISSY
-16 LSSIYAQNIRA
+16 LIPLYGQNIRA

-93 FVTEADINAIADWGF
+93 FITEQDINAIADWGF

-126 EPVEGENTWLEAG
+126 EPVEGDNTWLEAG

-147 NWCTANNI
+147 SWCSTNNI

-166 GQGSDSA
+166 GQGSDAA

-184 WESELNRDKTV
+184 WESELNRDKTI

-241 RAVDQDHIIFIGG
+241 RAVDQNHIIFIGG

-284 TESIQWVLDMQN
+284 TDSIQWVLDMQN

-346 PSNPNYESIINFWK
+346 SSNPNYEAIINFWK
-360 GEGPEPT
+360 GEGPEPS

-384 ENNTYYKD
+384 ENNTFYKD

-397 IRQPQD
+397 LRQPQD
-403 NTSIPYTE
+403 NTSIPYAE

-432 YDQDI
+432 YDQDV

-445 QYEAWNRGWTYR
+445 QYEAWNRGWAYR

-481 KDEWVNYTVDVQESG
+481 KDEWVNYTVNVLESG

-517 DGNDVSEQITLSN
+517 DGNDISEQITLSN

-543 NIYIEEGI
+543 NIFIGEGI
-551 QTFQIFVIGTISFNM
+551 QTFQILVTGTIGFNM

-584 SAVTVADE
+584 SAITVADE

-599 NHPLT
+599 NHPLP
-604 AQTVDVSSFE
+604 AQTIDVSSFE
-614 FLVNENAYNIDSIEI
+614 FLVNEEVYNIESIEI
-629 DPTNSLVLVITLSD
+629 DPSNSLVLIITLSD
-643 FLHYQDNLKI
+643 YLHYQDNIKI
-653 NHTGGVISSDYN
+653 NHTGGVINSDYN
-665 SVLGALIDFPVQ
+665 SVLGALIDFPVE

-692 ESFTNQSGLATENTT
+692 ESFTNQSGLVTENTT
-707 DTGGGLNIGYTD
+707 DAGGGLNIGYTD

-772 GGWQSWVTNSN
+772 GGWQSWVTSSN
-783 EIDLIA
+783 EIDLVA
-789 GVYTLKIRVA
+789 GVYTLKVRVA

-809 FLYSDSNLSTNTL
+809 LLYSNSNLSTNIV
-822 EVTKPY
+822 EVIKPY

-837 STLTI
+837 SSLTV

-848 IIDNI
+848 IIDSI

-860 RVILVKKGTNSV
+860 RIILVKKGINSI
-872 SEKINLSSL
+872 SEKINLSSF
-881 SNGSYFIKISTDS
+881 SKGSYYAKINTRS

-903 Y
+903 H

>member
-1 MKIKKLILICLIASY
+1 MRINRLIIIFLIFG
-16 LSSIYAQNIRA
+16 SIGSLAAQNIRA

-35 NQDEVLLRG
+35 NQEEVLLRG

-93 FVTEADINAIADWGF
+93 FVTEADINAIANFGF

-126 EPVEGENTWLEAG
+126 EPVEGVNTWLEDG

-184 WESELNRDKTV
+184 WESELNRNKAV

-201 ADRYKDEPWMG
+201 ANRYKDEPWMG

-241 RAVDQDHIIFIGG
+241 RAVDQNHIIFIGG

-284 TESIQWVLDMQN
+284 TDSIQWVLDMQN

-314 YKDAMSLYETNNIG
+314 YQEAMNLYETNNIG

-336 IATTVAPYSV
+336 IATTVAPYSI
-346 PSNPNYESIINFWK
+346 PSNPNYEAIINFWK
-360 GEGPEPT
+360 GEGSEPS
-367 VASAMAGLN
+367 VSDAMEGLN
-376 QLTDDILL
+376 QLTDDLLL
-384 ENNTYYKD
+384 ENNTFYKD

-397 IRQPQD
+397 IRQPQN
-403 NTSIPYTE
+403 NTSIPYTD

-425 GTNGIAY
+425 GTNGVAY
-432 YDQDI
+432 YDQDV
-437 ANYSLSTD
+437 ANYSQSTD
-445 QYEAWNRGWTYR
+445 QYEAWNRGWSYR
-457 NDGVDIQENSDTNNS
+457 NDGVDIQENLDETNS
-472 NGLHLSFIE
+472 NGLHISFIE
-481 KDEWVNYTVDVQESG
+481 NDEWINYTIDVQQSG
-496 FYNIDLRYATT
+496 FYNIDLRYATP

-517 DGNDVSEQITLSN
+517 NDNDVSEQITLSN
-530 TGGWNNFTNHSTN
+530 TGGWTYFTNHSTS

-551 QTFQIFVIGTISFNM
+551 QTFKILVIGTISFNM

-571 SISNDPIPAMQAM
+571 SISNDPIPAIQAM
-584 SAVTVADE
+584 SAVTVSDE

-599 NHPLT
+599 NHPLIQ
-604 AQTVDVSSFE
+604 QTVEISGFD
-614 FLVNENAYNIDSIEI
+614 FLINGESTAIESIEI
-629 DPTNSLVLVITLSD
+629 DPSNNLVLVITLSD
-643 FLHYQDNLKI
+643 YIHYQDDLKI
-653 NHTGGVISSDYN
+653 NHTGGVISSEYN
-665 SVLGALIDFPVQ
+665 SVLGSLIDFPVQ
-677 NNLEERFYIPGLIQA
+677 NNLDERFYIPGLIQA
-692 ESFTNQSGLATENTT
+692 ESFTNQSGLVTENTT
-707 DTGGGLNIGYTD
+707 DSGGGLNIGYTD

-731 QSGIYDLN
+731 QPGIYDLKF
-739 LRVAA
+739 RIAA
-744 QWQSGQIEISLIEN
+744 QSQSGRIELLLIEN
-758 GTSEI
+758 ETSESV
-763 LGLFNLPVT
+763 GLFNLPVT
-772 GGWQSWVTNSN
+772 GGWQSWVTSN
-783 EIDLIA
+783 HEINLEA
-789 GVYTLKIRVA
+789 GVYILRLRVA
-799 QPGFN
+799 QSGFN
-804 FNWME
+804 LNWME
-809 FLYSDSNLSTNTL
+809 ILYSDSNLSANNL
-822 EVTKPY
+822 EDDPPY
-828 ISLYPNPVN
+828 ITLHPNPFN
-837 STLTI
+837 ASLTL
-842 KTTQNN
+842 KTTLNN
-848 IIDNI
+848 RINNL

-860 RVILVKKGTNSV
+860 RIILVKKGINS
-872 SEKINLSSL
+872 SSKKLNLTELIS
-881 SNGSYFIKISTDS
+881 GHYFIKITTTN
-894 GEVTKKIIK
+894 GTITKKIIK

>member
-1 MKIKKLILICLIASY
+1 MKKLIITFLISSCLIPLY
-16 LSSIYAQNIRA
+16 GQNIRA

-93 FVTEADINAIADWGF
+93 FITEQDINAIADWGF

-126 EPVEGENTWLEAG
+126 EPVEGDNTWLEAG

-147 NWCTANNI
+147 SWCSANNI

-166 GQGSDSA
+166 GQGSDAA

-184 WESELNRDKTV
+184 WESELNRDKTI

-241 RAVDQDHIIFIGG
+241 RAVDQNHIIFIGG

-346 PSNPNYESIINFWK
+346 SSNPNYEAIINFWK
-360 GEGPEPT
+360 GEGPEPS
-367 VASAMAGLN
+367 VASAMEGLN

-384 ENNTYYKD
+384 ENNTFYKD

-397 IRQPQD
+397 LRQPQD
-403 NTSIPYTE
+403 NTSIPYAE

-432 YDQDI
+432 YDQDV

-445 QYEAWNRGWTYR
+445 QYEAWNRGWAYR

-481 KDEWVNYTVDVQESG
+481 KDEWVNYTVNVLESG

-517 DGNDVSEQITLSN
+517 DGNDISEQITLSN

-543 NIYIEEGI
+543 NIFIGEGV
-551 QTFQIFVIGTISFNM
+551 QTFQILVTGTIGFNM

-599 NHPLT
+599 NHPLP
-604 AQTVDVSSFE
+604 AQTIDVSSFE
-614 FLVNENAYNIDSIEI
+614 FLVNEEVYNIESIEI
-629 DPTNSLVLVITLSD
+629 DPSNNLVLIITLSD
-643 FLHYQDNLKI
+643 YLHYQDNIKI
-653 NHTGGVISSDYN
+653 NHTGGVINSDYN
-665 SVLGALIDFPVQ
+665 SVLGALIDFPVE

-692 ESFTNQSGLATENTT
+692 ESFTNQSGLVTENTT
-707 DTGGGLNIGYTD
+707 DAGGGLNIGYTD

-772 GGWQSWVTNSN
+772 GGWQSWVTSSN
-783 EIDLIA
+783 EIDLVA
-789 GVYTLKIRVA
+789 GVYTLKVRVA

-809 FLYSDSNLSTNTL
+809 LLYSDSNLSTNIV
-822 EVTKPY
+822 EVIKPY

-837 STLTI
+837 SSLTV

-848 IIDNI
+848 IIDSI

-860 RVILVKKGTNSV
+860 RIILVKKGINSI
-872 SEKINLSSL
+872 SEKINLSSF
-881 SNGSYFIKISTDS
+881 SKGSYYAKIKTRS
-894 GEVTKKIIK
+894 GEITKKIIK

>member
-592 RSVNLAL
+592 HSVNLAL

-604 AQTVDVSSFE
+604 AQTIDVSSFE

-653 NHTGGVISSDYN
+653 NHTGGVINSDYN

-783 EIDLIA
+783 EVDLIA

-809 FLYSDSNLSTNTL
+809 FLYSDSNLSTNIL
-822 EVTKPY
+822 DVTKPY

-837 STLTI
+837 STLTV

>member
-1 MKIKKLILICLIASY
+1 MRMKKLIIILLIASY
-16 LSSIYAQNIRA
+16 LSPLYGQNIRA

-93 FVTEADINAIADWGF
+93 FITEQDINAIADWGF

-126 EPVEGENTWLEAG
+126 EPVEGDNTWLESG

-147 NWCTANNI
+147 SWCSANNI

-166 GQGSDSA
+166 GQGSDAA

-241 RAVDQDHIIFIGG
+241 RAVDQNHIIFIGG

-346 PSNPNYESIINFWK
+346 SSNPNYEAIINFWK
-360 GEGPEPT
+360 GEGPEPS

-384 ENNTYYKD
+384 ENNTFYKD

-397 IRQPQD
+397 LRQPQD

-432 YDQDI
+432 YDQDV

-445 QYEAWNRGWTYR
+445 QYEAWNRGWAYR

-481 KDEWVNYTVDVQESG
+481 KDEWVNYTVDVLESG

-517 DGNDVSEQITLSN
+517 DGNDISEQITLSN

-543 NIYIEEGI
+543 NIYIGEGI
-551 QTFQIFVIGTISFNM
+551 QTFQILVTGTISFNM

-584 SAVTVADE
+584 SAITVADE

-599 NHPLT
+599 NHPLP
-604 AQTVDVSSFE
+604 AQTIDVSSFE
-614 FLVNENAYNIDSIEI
+614 FLVNEEVYNIESIEI
-629 DPTNSLVLVITLSD
+629 DPSNSLVLIITLSD
-643 FLHYQDNLKI
+643 YLHYQDNIKI
-653 NHTGGVISSDYN
+653 NHTGGVINSDYN
-665 SVLGALIDFPVQ
+665 SVLGALIDFPVE

-692 ESFTNQSGLATENTT
+692 ESFTNQSGLVTENTT
-707 DTGGGLNIGYTD
+707 DAGGGLNIGYTD

-772 GGWQSWVTNSN
+772 GGWQSWVTSSN
-783 EIDLIA
+783 EIDLVA
-789 GVYTLKIRVA
+789 GVYTLKVRVA

-809 FLYSDSNLSTNTL
+809 LLYSDSNLSTNIV
-822 EVTKPY
+822 EVIKPY

-837 STLTI
+837 SSLTV

-848 IIDNI
+848 IINSI

-860 RVILVKKGTNSV
+860 RIILVKKGINSI
-872 SEKINLSSL
+872 SEKINLSSF
-881 SNGSYFIKISTDS
+881 SKGSYYAKINTRS

-903 Y
+903 H

>member
-1 MKIKKLILICLIASY
+1 MRMKKLIIILLIASY
-16 LSSIYAQNIRA
+16 LSPLYGQNIRA

-93 FVTEADINAIADWGF
+93 FITEQDINAIADWGF

-126 EPVEGENTWLEAG
+126 EPVEGDNTWLESG

-147 NWCTANNI
+147 SWCSANNI

-166 GQGSDSA
+166 GQGSDAA

-241 RAVDQDHIIFIGG
+241 RAVDQNHIIFIGG

-346 PSNPNYESIINFWK
+346 SSNPNYEAIINFWK
-360 GEGPEPT
+360 GEGPEPS

-384 ENNTYYKD
+384 ENNTFYKD

-397 IRQPQD
+397 LRQPQD

-432 YDQDI
+432 YDQDV

-481 KDEWVNYTVDVQESG
+481 KDEWVNYTVNVLESG

-517 DGNDVSEQITLSN
+517 DGNDISEQITLSN

-543 NIYIEEGI
+543 NIFIGEGV
-551 QTFQIFVIGTISFNM
+551 QTFQILVTGTIGFNM

-584 SAVTVADE
+584 SAITVADE

-599 NHPLT
+599 NHPLP
-604 AQTVDVSSFE
+604 AQTIDVSSFE
-614 FLVNENAYNIDSIEI
+614 FLVNEEVYNIESIEI
-629 DPTNSLVLVITLSD
+629 DPSNSLVLIITLSD
-643 FLHYQDNLKI
+643 YLHYQDNIKI
-653 NHTGGVISSDYN
+653 NHTGGVINSDYN
-665 SVLGALIDFPVQ
+665 SVLGALIDFPVE

-692 ESFTNQSGLATENTT
+692 ESFTNQSGLVTENTT
-707 DTGGGLNIGYTD
+707 DAGGGLNIGYTD

-772 GGWQSWVTNSN
+772 GGWQSWVTSSN
-783 EIDLIA
+783 EVDLVA
-789 GVYTLKIRVA
+789 GVYTLKVRVA

-809 FLYSDSNLSTNTL
+809 LLYSDSNLSTNIV
-822 EVTKPY
+822 EVIKPY

-837 STLTI
+837 SSLTV

-848 IIDNI
+848 IIDSI

-860 RVILVKKGTNSV
+860 RIILVKKGINSI
-872 SEKINLSSL
+872 SEKINLSSF
-881 SNGSYFIKISTDS
+881 SKGSYYAKINTRS

-903 Y
+903 H

>member
-1 MKIKKLILICLIASY
+1 MKVKKLVLIFLIMGY
-16 LSSIYAQNIRA
+16 LGSLGAQNIRA

-66 QHEFKEKLNL
+66 QHEFKEKLTL
-76 LVGADNTNQFY
+76 LVGPDNTNQFY

-93 FVTEADINAIADWGF
+93 FVTEADINAIANWGF

-113 ALHYNLLTLPIEE
+113 ALHYNLLTLPIED
-126 EPVEGENTWLEAG
+126 EPIEGENTWIEEG

-147 NWCTANNI
+147 DWCTANNI

-241 RAVDQDHIIFIGG
+241 RAVDQNHIIFIGG

-346 PSNPNYESIINFWK
+346 SSNPSYEAIINFWK
-360 GEGPEPT
+360 GEVPEPS

-384 ENNTYYKD
+384 ENNTFYKD

-432 YDQDI
+432 FDQDV

-457 NDGVDIQENSDTNNS
+457 NDGVDIQENSDTDNS

-496 FYNIDLRYATT
+496 FYNIDLRYATP

-517 DGNDVSEQITLSN
+517 DGNDISEQITLSN

-543 NIYIEEGI
+543 NIYIEEGV
-551 QTFQIFVIGTISFNM
+551 QTFQILVIGTISFNM

-604 AQTVDVSSFE
+604 AQTIDVSSFE
-614 FLVNENAYNIDSIEI
+614 FLVNENTYNIDSIEI

-643 FLHYQDNLKI
+643 YLHYQDNIKI
-653 NHTGGVISSDYN
+653 NHTGGVINSDYN

-707 DTGGGLNIGYTD
+707 DAGGGLNIGYTD
-719 VNDYAEYPVFIS
+719 IDDYAEYPVFIS

-739 LRVAA
+739 FRIAA
-744 QWQSGQIEISLIEN
+744 QWQSGRIELSLIEN

-772 GGWQSWVTNSN
+772 GGWQSWVTSAN
-783 EIDLIA
+783 EINLEA
-789 GVYTLKIRVA
+789 GVYTLKLRVD
-799 QPGFN
+799 QSGFN
-804 FNWME
+804 LNWME
-809 FLYSDSNLSTNTL
+809 FLYSDSNLSTNISESTM
-822 EVTKPY
+822 PY
-828 ISLYPNPVN
+828 ISLYPNPFN
-837 STLTI
+837 SSITL
-842 KTTQNN
+842 KTTLNN
-848 IIDNI
+848 KIYNV

-860 RVILVKKGTNSV
+860 RIIIVKKDINST
-872 SEKINLSSL
+872 SKKINLSNL
-881 SNGSYFIKISTDS
+881 TNGSYFLKINTGS
-894 GEVTKKIIK
+894 GEIVKKIIK

>member
-1 MKIKKLILICLIASY
+1 
-16 LSSIYAQNIRA
+16 
-27 LGTTIVDE
+27 
-35 NQDEVLLRG
+35 
-44 VGLGGW
+44 
-50 MLQEG
+50 
-55 YMMNSNGGADT
+55 
-66 QHEFKEKLNL
+66 
-76 LVGADNTNQFY
+76 
-87 QNWLDN
+87 
-93 FVTEADINAIADWGF
+93 
-108 NSVRV
+108 
-113 ALHYNLLTLPIEE
+113 
-126 EPVEGENTWLEAG
+126 
-139 FERIDELM
+139 
-147 NWCTANNI
+147 
-155 YLILDLHAAPG
+155 
-166 GQGSDSA
+166 
-173 ISDYDPDKPSL
+173 
-184 WESELNRDKTV
+184 
-195 ALWGQL
+195 
-201 ADRYKDEPWMG
+201 
-212 GYGLLNEVNWWPLD
+212 
-226 GSVLRAFYIETTQAI
+226 
-241 RAVDQDHIIFIGG
+241 
-254 NSWSNDF
+254 
-261 SGLTPPWDS
+261 
-270 NLVYEFHKYWSYND
+270 
-284 TESIQWVLDMQN
+284 
-296 QHNIPLW
+296 
-303 CGETGENSNVW
+303 
-314 YKDAMSLYETNNIG
+314 MSLYETNNIG

-346 PSNPNYESIINFWK
+346 SSNPNYEAIINFWK
-360 GEGPEPT
+360 GEGPEPS

-384 ENNTYYKD
+384 ENNTFYKD

-432 YDQDI
+432 FDQDV

-457 NDGVDIQENSDTNNS
+457 NDGVDIQENSDTDNS

-496 FYNIDLRYATT
+496 FYNIDLRYATP

-517 DGNDVSEQITLSN
+517 DGNDISEQITLSN

-551 QTFQIFVIGTISFNM
+551 QTFQILVTGTISFNM

-604 AQTVDVSSFE
+604 AQTIDISSFE
-614 FLVNENAYNIDSIEI
+614 FLVNENTYNIDSIEI

-643 FLHYQDNLKI
+643 YLHYQDNIKI
-653 NHTGGVISSDYN
+653 NHTGGVINSDYN

-707 DTGGGLNIGYTD
+707 DAGGGLNIGYTD
-719 VNDYAEYPVFIS
+719 IDDYAEYPVFIS

-739 LRVAA
+739 FRIAA
-744 QWQSGQIEISLIEN
+744 QWQSGRIELSLIEN

-772 GGWQSWVTNSN
+772 GGWQSWVTSAN
-783 EIDLIA
+783 EINLEA
-789 GVYTLKIRVA
+789 GVYTLKLRVD
-799 QPGFN
+799 QSGFN
-804 FNWME
+804 LNWME
-809 FLYSDSNLSTNTL
+809 FLYSDSNLSTNISESTM
-822 EVTKPY
+822 PY
-828 ISLYPNPVN
+828 ISLYPNPFN
-837 STLTI
+837 SSITL
-842 KTTQNN
+842 KTTLNN
-848 IIDNI
+848 KIYNV

-860 RVILVKKGTNSV
+860 RIIIVKKDINST
-872 SEKINLSSL
+872 SKKINLSNL
-881 SNGSYFIKISTDS
+881 TNGSYFLKINTGS
-894 GEVTKKIIK
+894 GEIVKKIIK

>member
-604 AQTVDVSSFE
+604 AQTIDVSSFE

-783 EIDLIA
+783 EVDLIA

-822 EVTKPY
+822 EVPKPY

-837 STLTI
+837 STLTV

>member
-55 YMMNSNGGADT
+55 YMMNSSGGADT

-592 RSVNLAL
+592 HSVNLAL

-604 AQTVDVSSFE
+604 AQTIDVSSFE

-653 NHTGGVISSDYN
+653 NHTGGVINSDYN

-822 EVTKPY
+822 EVPKPY

-837 STLTI
+837 STLTV